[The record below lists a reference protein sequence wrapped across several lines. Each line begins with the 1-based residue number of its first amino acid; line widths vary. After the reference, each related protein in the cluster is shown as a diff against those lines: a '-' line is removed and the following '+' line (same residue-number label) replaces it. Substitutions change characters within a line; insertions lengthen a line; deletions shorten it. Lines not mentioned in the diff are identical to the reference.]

1 MQVEVSIDQI
11 KTKKKKKNLYFEVH
25 YEGVQEVQPLLPFA
39 GNMY

>member
-11 KTKKKKKNLYFEVH
+11 KTKKKNFYFKVH
-25 YEGVQEVQPLLPFA
+25 YEDVQEVQPLLPFA

>member
-11 KTKKKKKNLYFEVH
+11 KTKKKNLYFEVH